1 MESKS
6 NWRSVTRNPPPVG
19 EYVLIKTVTGLVRV
33 AKYVLYNNSTESWTY
48 SSTYYKNVMWWQP
61 LPK

>member
-1 MESKS
+1 MKKESDWK
-6 NWRSVTRNPPPVG
+6 SVTRNPPDFGV
-19 EYVLIKTVTGLVRV
+19 YILIKTASALVRV
-33 AKYVLYNNSTESWTY
+33 AKRISYPDGSEQYTY